1 MIKENQFLI
10 REAREEDTKDILAL
24 IIELAAYEK
33 MENLVV
39 ATEEIVKDSLFQQG
53 VTKALIA
60 EYDGRP
66 IGYAIYFFNFSTFTG
81 RAGIYLE
88 DIYVKPEFRGKG
100 YGKALFGEIAKE
112 ALKRGCSRLE
122 WSCLNWNKPSI
133 AFYESLGAKH
143 LDEWRTYRLT
153 GENIR
158 KLAGEE

>member
-1 MIKENQFLI
+1 MIKDNQFLI
-10 REAREEDTKDILAL
+10 REAREEDSKDILAL

-39 ATEEIVKDSLFQQG
+39 ATEEIIKDSLFQQG
-53 VTKALIA
+53 VAKALIA

-112 ALKRGCSRLE
+112 ALKRGCPRLE

-133 AFYESLGAKH
+133 TFYESLGAKYME
-143 LDEWRTYRLT
+143 EWRTYRLT